1 MSQGYKNNSR
11 KKNYQET
18 DYPFDKE
25 QINRRRRN
33 AEPVKE
39 KVHKEKLPATV
50 DEQIGKLRERG
61 CIVEDEEFARETLTD
76 INYFRLAH
84 YFSLF
89 LEEDGKYRE
98 GTKFKQ
104 VMRVYDFDRKL
115 RNLLM

>member
-76 INYFRLAH
+76 INYFRFFWRRTESIGRAP
-84 YFSLF
+84 SLSR
-89 LEEDGKYRE
+89 LCGCTTLTASS
-98 GTKFKQ
+98 GTF
-104 VMRVYDFDRKL
+104 
-115 RNLLM
+115 